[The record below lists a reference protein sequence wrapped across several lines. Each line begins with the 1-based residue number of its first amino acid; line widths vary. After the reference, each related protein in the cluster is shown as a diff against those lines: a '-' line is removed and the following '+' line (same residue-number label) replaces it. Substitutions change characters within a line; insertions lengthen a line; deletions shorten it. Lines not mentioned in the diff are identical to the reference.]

1 MAQFTKQAIAKSFL
15 KLINKMPLD
24 KITIRDIVE
33 DCGINRN
40 TFYYHFRDIYD
51 LMGYVFREETREALF
66 RMGTDVTTE
75 GRICTGMR
83 FALEN
88 KRAIYH
94 IYHSISRELFDGY
107 LYDISLALMQRTVD
121 ERARDL
127 PVTQTDKQLVSEL
140 LACTLMGSTLS
151 WVAAG
156 MREELTC
163 RIRGFCALF
172 DGNELQNLLLR
183 CADRLHEPV

>member
-33 DCGINRN
+33 DCGVNRN
-40 TFYYHFRDIYD
+40 TFYYHFHDIYD

-66 RMGTDVTTE
+66 RVDTSMSTE
-75 GRICTGMR
+75 ERICTGMR

-94 IYHSISRELFDGY
+94 IYHSVSRELFDRY
-107 LYDISLALMQRTVD
+107 LYDISLALMRRAVD
-121 ERARDL
+121 EHAHDL
-127 PVTQTDKQLVSEL
+127 PVTEKDKSLVSEL
-140 LACTLMGSTLS
+140 LACTLVGSALS

-156 MREELTC
+156 MREELID
-163 RIRGFCALF
+163 RIRSFCDLF
-172 DGNELQNLLLR
+172 DGTELQNLLLR
-183 CADRLHEPV
+183 CASRPHDPA